1 MNTQIMNEIVNGHS
15 FVDLGLPSG
24 LLWATCNVGADSPE
38 QAGLYFA
45 GDEVKGYTAEQVA
58 DGERKFDYQSYSN
71 QLLRSTLAPQEDAAH
86 ANMGGKWRMP
96 TKEEFQELID
106 NCTSEWTED
115 YNGTGVAGR
124 LFTSK
129 TNGNSVFFP
138 AAGLRDNINGSLIYV
153 SLVGYYWSASP
164 RNNYYGHDL
173 DLDSSTWYW
182 GNFSRSYGFP
192 VRAVL
197 EE

>member
-1 MNTQIMNEIVNGHS
+1 MITQNINGTENGHS

-71 QLLRSTLAPQEDAAH
+71 QLLRSTLAPQGDAAH

-106 NCTSEWTED
+106 NCTSEWVD
-115 YNGTGVAGR
+115 DFGGTGMTGR
-124 LFTSK
+124 VFTSK
-129 TNGNSVFFP
+129 KNRNSIFFP
-138 AAGLRDNINGSLIYV
+138 AAGFGQDSSVCDVYSDGL
-153 SLVGYYWSASP
+153 YWSTSWYSTSRSWYLEFDRMYAGMSNYQ
-164 RNNYYGHDL
+164 RYYGQ
-173 DLDSSTWYW
+173 S
-182 GNFSRSYGFP
+182 
-192 VRAVL
+192 VRGVC
-197 EE
+197 ES